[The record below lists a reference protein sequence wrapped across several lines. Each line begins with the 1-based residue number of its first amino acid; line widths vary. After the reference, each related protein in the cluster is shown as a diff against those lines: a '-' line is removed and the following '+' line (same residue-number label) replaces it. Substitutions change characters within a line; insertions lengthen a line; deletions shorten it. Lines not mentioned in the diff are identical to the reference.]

1 MCPARLAG
9 CGMAASGGLMELDLG
24 PEIAEF
30 RADLRSWIGEHAP
43 SGLADLADWNRSIV
57 TGGYGY
63 GERARAMPSPEYA
76 QWEQELADARLIC
89 PGWPAEF
96 GGQGLDGV
104 RTAIFSEDLPRPGVP
119 RVVRGMGESLVGP
132 SVIVHGT
139 PEQRA
144 HFLPRIISGEDVY
157 CQGFS
162 EPGTGSDLAGL
173 QTKGEID
180 GDEVIITGQKLWT
193 SGAARANKMFVLC
206 RTDAAAEKHAGISF
220 VLIDFRDPAVTY
232 QPVRQ
237 MSGAAEFAQDFLD
250 GVRAPLFNVIGGLN
264 NGWRVAMTTLGHER
278 GGQAT
283 VAHLRYERE
292 FWDLVETARKHG
304 KTEDPLVRQQLA
316 WAYTHVE
323 IMRFSG
329 LRTLAQVAAG
339 RQPGPEA
346 SVAKLFWSEYHKKLG
361 EIAMAIEGADGLLRP
376 EGDGYAVSPWQG
388 VFLSSRAGTIYSG
401 TSEIQRNII
410 GERALGL
417 PKEPRIV
424 G

>member
-1 MCPARLAG
+1 
-9 CGMAASGGLMELDLG
+9 MELDLG
-24 PEIAEF
+24 PEIAQF
-30 RADLRSWIGEHAP
+30 RTELRDWIGDHTP
-43 SGLADLADWNRSIV
+43 PGLAELADWNRSIV

-63 GERARAMPSPEYA
+63 GQRARAMASPEYE
-76 QWEQELADARLIC
+76 QWERELADARLIC
-89 PGWPAEF
+89 PGWPEEY
-96 GGQGLDGV
+96 GGGGLDAV
-104 RTAIFSEDLPRPGVP
+104 RIAVFNEELHRAGLPRVI
-119 RVVRGMGESLVGP
+119 RGMGESLVGP

-180 GDEVIITGQKLWT
+180 GDEIVITGQKLWT
-193 SGAARANKMFVLC
+193 SGAARANMMFVLC
-206 RTDAAAEKHAGISF
+206 RTDPAAEKHAGISY
-220 VLIDFRDPAVTY
+220 VLINFKDPAVSY

-237 MSGAAEFAQDFLD
+237 MTGAAEFAQDFLD

-264 NGWRVAMTTLGHER
+264 NGWRVAMTTLGYER
-278 GGQAT
+278 GGSAT
-283 VAHLRYERE
+283 VLHLFYDRE
-292 FWDLVETARKHG
+292 FWELAETARKRG
-304 KTEDPLVRQQLA
+304 VAADPVVRQRLA
-316 WAYTHVE
+316 WAYSQVQL
-323 IMRFSG
+323 MRFSG
-329 LRTLAQVAAG
+329 LRTLAGLAEG

-361 EIAMAIEGADGLLRP
+361 EIAIDIEGADGLLRP
-376 EGDGYAVSPWQG
+376 EGPGYATTTWQN

-410 GERALGL
+410 AERALGL
-417 PKEPRIV
+417 PKEPRV
-424 G
+424 RA